1 MDSIAHSQRQLPHTS
16 ETRLYAVKLYRSGH
30 SVRFVCRRYHISK
43 ASLMRWNKRFDGT
56 RESLQDRSHRP
67 LTPHPNRHTAKELKW
82 ISDLHRRTPHISV
95 CEPVRKASL
104 SKGIFR
110 TSGVSVQGLQGSGI
124 YVKGSFQKGETQ
136 TAEIRHAGEAG
147 C

>member
-1 MDSIAHSQRQLPHTS
+1 
-16 ETRLYAVKLYRSGH
+16 
-30 SVRFVCRRYHISK
+30 
-43 ASLMRWNKRFDGT
+43 MRWNKRFDGT
-56 RESLQDRSHRP
+56 RESLQDRSRRP
-67 LTPHPNRHTAKELKW
+67 ITPKELKW
-82 ISDLHRRTPHISV
+82 ISDLHRRNPHISV
-95 CEPVRKASL
+95 CEPVWKASL
-104 SKGIFR
+104 SKGIFQ